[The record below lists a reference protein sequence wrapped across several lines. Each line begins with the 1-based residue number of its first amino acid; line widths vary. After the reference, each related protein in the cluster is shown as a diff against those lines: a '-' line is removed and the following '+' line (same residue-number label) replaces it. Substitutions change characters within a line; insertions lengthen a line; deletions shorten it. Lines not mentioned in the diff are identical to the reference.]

1 MELRGTIH
9 SIREWEQLFVTKFPH
24 KVIHDGHFKP
34 DEFDSDK
41 SASKVPAQSEVYAKL
56 YQLFP
61 PGKTQFFEERANV
74 RFCYDERHGTG
85 TLKISDRGM
94 HILGMQVEAML
105 TTMKIGKVVVPIAA
119 VKNTVHLKP

>member
-9 SIREWEQLFVTKFPH
+9 SIKEWEQLFITKFPH
-24 KVIHDGHFKP
+24 KVIHDGYFKS

-61 PGKTQFFEERANV
+61 PGKDKAWEERANV
-74 RFCYDERHGTG
+74 RICYDERHGTG

-94 HILGMQVEAML
+94 HILGMQIEGML
-105 TTMKIGKVVVPIAA
+105 VKVKVGKAEVPAA
-119 VKNTVHLKP
+119 IKNTVHIKS

>member
-1 MELRGTIH
+1 MEVRGTIH
-9 SIREWEQLFVTKFPH
+9 SIQEWEQLFVTKFPC
-24 KVIHDGHFKP
+24 KVIHDGHFSP
-34 DEFDSDK
+34 DGFDSNK
-41 SASKVPAQSEVYAKL
+41 SASNIPAQSEVYSKL

-94 HILGMQVEAML
+94 HILGMQIDGMVVS
-105 TTMKIGKVVVPIAA
+105 MKLGKVEVPI
-119 VKNTVHLKP
+119 KNGVHIKP